1 MQLIKSKKGV
11 SLPLVTGLVVLLM
24 ISSAA
29 VNQLIIRTMRSVQRI
44 EASNRA
50 YLAAE
55 AGLEDALYELTPHFA
70 GYKTPPLGDVNV
82 RNNNFGEADWVNEW
96 EIESKSQSN
105 QWFGQFY
112 PGQKLIIYLF
122 YDGNDPTS
130 NIATNAINDGTYDSF
145 DSADINTLKTVFTNF
160 SVTFGIPDGQNFIQ
174 NVQINDI
181 PAPHWVIDND
191 EDYIINEDPADPAP
205 YIAVGYNICDYVN
218 EDCDDD
224 GRVNEDSPEDPVIL
238 WKLTDGAS
246 HVLIPKAGCIMDG
259 VGSEICEKDF
269 QLGNI
274 APTEMD
280 AKDPDYV
287 VLTFDESLEG
297 IDENG
302 LPVDIGTFIDATPDN
317 SQLQFEFITVAPF
330 EHSYIDV
337 GIKKRI
343 IPYLEYMVDSPNSDQ
358 VPYPEFTIKSDGYFR
373 GFKQSIST
381 KVKPKT
387 TVPLFDF
394 TIIQQ
399 Q

>member
-29 VNQLIIRTMRSVQRI
+29 INEVIIRTIRSVQRI

-50 YLAAE
+50 YMAAE
-55 AGLEDALYELTPHFA
+55 AGLEDALYELTPHLA
-70 GYKTPPLGDVNV
+70 GYNTPPLGDAHV
-82 RNNNFGEADWVNEW
+82 RNAYFGEADWVNEW
-96 EIESKSQSN
+96 EIESKSHSN

-122 YDGNDPTS
+122 YDGNDPGG
-130 NIATNAINDGTYDSF
+130 NINTNAIND
-145 DSADINTLKTVFTNF
+145 SAFNANDIITLKNVFTNF

-174 NVQINDI
+174 NVLINKI

-191 EDYIINEDPADPAP
+191 EDYIINEDPVDPAP
-205 YIAVGYNICDYVN
+205 YIAVGYNICDYIN

-246 HVLIPKAGCIMDG
+246 HVLIPKAGCIIDG

-274 APTEMD
+274 VPAVMD
-280 AKDPDYV
+280 ARDPNNYV

-302 LPVDIGTFIDATPDN
+302 NPVNIGTFIDATPNN

-343 IPYLEYMVDSPNSDQ
+343 IPYLDYMVDSPNSNEI
-358 VPYPEFTIKSDGYFR
+358 PYPEFTIKSDGYFR
-373 GFKQSIST
+373 GFKQSVIT
-381 KVKPKT
+381 KVRPKT